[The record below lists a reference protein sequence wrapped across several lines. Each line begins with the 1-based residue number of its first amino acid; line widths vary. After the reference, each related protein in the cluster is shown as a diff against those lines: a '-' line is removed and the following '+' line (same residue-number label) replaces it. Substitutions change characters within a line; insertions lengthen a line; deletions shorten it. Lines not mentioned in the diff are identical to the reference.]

1 MNCTMYQ
8 IYTIVSSNILNIII
22 ILGKMG
28 IGIFIA
34 VNVIGMPLY
43 MQNWRSERKRI
54 IEAKSRELAAFPI
67 LFAEN
72 DRTQV

>member
-1 MNCTMYQ
+1 MNNTMYQ
-8 IYTIVSSNILNIII
+8 IYTTVSSNILNIII
-22 ILGKMG
+22 LGKMG
-28 IGIFIA
+28 LGIFIA

-43 MQNWRSERKRI
+43 IQNWKSERKRI

-72 DRTQV
+72 DRT

>member
-1 MNCTMYQ
+1 
-8 IYTIVSSNILNIII
+8 
-22 ILGKMG
+22 MG

-54 IEAKSRELAAFPI
+54 IEAKSRELAALPI

-72 DRTQV
+72 DRA